1 MLHVSAA
8 VFCEPDDLSFGS
20 VIRGY
25 IENPRFVRRDWLAAA
40 SLADQVAKA
49 VLYGNYPRPSA
60 GELNIDRL
68 CDRSTFLAI
77 ASQEAE
83 TSATGE
89 TRLTLRWLCENVLV
103 TQS

>member
-60 GELNIDRL
+60 GELNVDRVVRPEHFSGH
-68 CDRSTFLAI
+68 CISR
-77 ASQEAE
+77 
-83 TSATGE
+83 G
-89 TRLTLRWLCENVLV
+89 
-103 TQS
+103 